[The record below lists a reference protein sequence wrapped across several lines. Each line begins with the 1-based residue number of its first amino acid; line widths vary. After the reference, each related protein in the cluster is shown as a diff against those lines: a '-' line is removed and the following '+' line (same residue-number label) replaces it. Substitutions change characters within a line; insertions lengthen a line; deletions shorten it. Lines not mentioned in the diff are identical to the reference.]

1 MVLEV
6 SELFTKLKLK
16 NYKSLVDIE
25 FDLTKNKKPKNIILI
40 YGENGAGKSNIASA
54 FFTLSDIIE
63 TLSVKERLQN
73 FLEDKNIDK
82 LDENE
87 KIELLNVLKRNLK
100 DTETIIK
107 ECKTIDSDEN
117 MLLEYE
123 FELNDKKGKYT
134 IEMNDEEIV
143 KEELKY
149 VIDKNIG
156 SYFNI
161 ESDKKINLNNTIF
174 KEKKYQEE
182 LKEKIEKFWGK
193 HSFLSIINNDK
204 NNYNKEYFKDK
215 LSENLL
221 DVLMFIKGLTC
232 RINIGDSEERGK
244 YRVSNKIFPN
254 LLNGKIKKEEEEE
267 LVLVEDFLNEIYTNL
282 YSDIKNIYY
291 DKKIEGEE
299 IEYRLF
305 SQKMIGGSI
314 RNIDFGLE
322 STGTLNILNLI
333 PSLYEA
339 VRGRV
344 VILDEFDSGIHDIM
358 VRNLLTSVNEYI
370 NGQLIITTHNT
381 LLMESDIDSDS
392 IYFISIDE
400 LGNKEILCLNDYEK
414 RTHPNHNRRDLYLRG
429 IYNAIPLVR
438 ELDFDELE
446 DILSKE

>member
-1 MVLEV
+1 M
-6 SELFTKLKLK
+6 
-16 NYKSLVDIE
+16 
-25 FDLTKNKKPKNIILI
+25 
-40 YGENGAGKSNIASA
+40 
-54 FFTLSDIIE
+54 
-63 TLSVKERLQN
+63 KERLQN

-314 RNIDFGLE
+314 EILILD
-322 STGTLNILNLI
+322 LNL
-333 PSLYEA
+333 
-339 VRGRV
+339 
-344 VILDEFDSGIHDIM
+344 
-358 VRNLLTSVNEYI
+358 
-370 NGQLIITTHNT
+370 
-381 LLMESDIDSDS
+381 
-392 IYFISIDE
+392 
-400 LGNKEILCLNDYEK
+400 
-414 RTHPNHNRRDLYLRG
+414 
-429 IYNAIPLVR
+429 LVH
-438 ELDFDELE
+438 
-446 DILSKE
+446 

>member
-1 MVLEV
+1 
-6 SELFTKLKLK
+6 
-16 NYKSLVDIE
+16 
-25 FDLTKNKKPKNIILI
+25 
-40 YGENGAGKSNIASA
+40 
-54 FFTLSDIIE
+54 
-63 TLSVKERLQN
+63 
-73 FLEDKNIDK
+73 
-82 LDENE
+82 
-87 KIELLNVLKRNLK
+87 
-100 DTETIIK
+100 
-107 ECKTIDSDEN
+107 
-117 MLLEYE
+117 
-123 FELNDKKGKYT
+123 
-134 IEMNDEEIV
+134 
-143 KEELKY
+143 
-149 VIDKNIG
+149 
-156 SYFNI
+156 
-161 ESDKKINLNNTIF
+161 
-174 KEKKYQEE
+174 
-182 LKEKIEKFWGK
+182 
-193 HSFLSIINNDK
+193 
-204 NNYNKEYFKDK
+204 
-215 LSENLL
+215 
-221 DVLMFIKGLTC
+221 MFIKGLTC